1 MSGKLGKAIA
11 IIAAA
16 FVVGS
21 TAGLAFFGAT
31 KLASAV
37 DIYKAQTENGSA
49 DETSPVQIPQSQA
62 QTGTSDAAQ
71 QGAGSGETPK
81 TTDNTNFVS
90 IGNDVSGIVEE
101 CMPSVVSINV
111 VSEVQAYSWFGGR
124 QTYEAKG
131 SGSGIIVGENDDE
144 YLIVTNDHVIED
156 AKQVEVTFIDGESV
170 SVAVKGSDSAT
181 DIAVL
186 AAKKSDIKDSTRSS
200 LKVAT
205 VGDSTVL
212 KPGQGVIAIGNAL
225 GYGQSV
231 TVGYV
236 SAVDREVSLDQN
248 TTKKLIQTD
257 AAINPGNSGG
267 ALINMKGEIIGI
279 NEAKLSSTEV
289 EGIGYAIPISQ
300 VLDVIETFS
309 SMETREQ
316 VDEADR
322 GYLGIQGVNVDSA
335 MAGQY
340 DMPTGV
346 YVYRIL
352 EGTGAANSDLQEKD
366 IITKVD
372 GMTVSDMSAL
382 QNKLAYY
389 KAGETITLTVRRL
402 EGSNY
407 VEKEIQLTLGS
418 RSTIEGEEQ
427 SQPARN

>member
-1 MSGKLGKAIA
+1 MSSKFGKILA

-16 FVVGS
+16 FVVGT
-21 TAGLAFFGAT
+21 TAGLAFFGASKVT
-31 KLASAV
+31 GALNSYSSQKIENQDSE
-37 DIYKAQTENGSA
+37 QTPDSGPGVES
-49 DETSPVQIPQSQA
+49 TQQA
-62 QTGTSDAAQ
+62 AESTTQ
-71 QGAGSGETPK
+71 TPK
-81 TTDNTNFVS
+81 TTDNTNYVS
-90 IGNDVSGIVEE
+90 IGNDVSSIVEA

-111 VSEVQAYSWFGGR
+111 VSEVEGYSWFGGR
-124 QTYEAKG
+124 QTYEQEG

-156 AKQVEVTFIDGESV
+156 ATQLKVTFIDGESI
-170 SVAVKGSDSAT
+170 SAAVKGSDSAT
-181 DIAVL
+181 DIAVI
-186 AAKKSDIKDSTRSS
+186 AAKKSDIKDSTRAS

-205 VGDSTVL
+205 IGDSTTL

-231 TVGYV
+231 TVGYI
-236 SAVDREVSLDQN
+236 SAVDREVSLDAN

-279 NEAKLSSTEV
+279 NEAKLSSTDV

-300 VLDVIETFS
+300 VLDVIENFS
-309 SMETREQ
+309 TLETREQ

-335 MAGQY
+335 MAKQY
-340 DMPTGV
+340 DMPTGA

-352 EGTGAANSDLQEKD
+352 ENSGAANSDLQEKD

-372 GMTVSDMSAL
+372 GMTIADMSEL
-382 QNKLAYY
+382 QNKLSYY
-389 KAGETITLTVRRL
+389 KAGETVTLTVSRL
-402 EGSNY
+402 EGSEY
-407 VEKEIQLTLGS
+407 VEKEITLTLS
-418 RSTIEGEEQ
+418 NRSAIEADETQ
-427 SQPARN
+427 SSKN

>member
-62 QTGTSDAAQ
+62 QNGTSDAAQ
-71 QGAGSGETPK
+71 QGTGSGETPK
-81 TTDNTNFVS
+81 TTENTSFVS
-90 IGNDVSGIVEE
+90 IGNDVSGIVED

-335 MAGQY
+335 MARQY
-340 DMPTGV
+340 DMPTGA

-372 GMTVSDMSAL
+372 GMTVSDMSGL

-389 KAGETITLTVRRL
+389 KAGETVTLTVSRL
-402 EGSNY
+402 DGSEY
-407 VEKEIQLTLGS
+407 VEKEITLTLTS
-418 RSTIEGEEQ
+418 RSALEAEEQ
-427 SQPARN
+427 TQPSRN

>member
-1 MSGKLGKAIA
+1 MSGKIGKAIA

-16 FVVGS
+16 FVVGT

-31 KLASAV
+31 KITSAVEIYKSQTEGTQQGTASAEQ
-37 DIYKAQTENGSA
+37 AQPQT
-49 DETSPVQIPQSQA
+49 QQSQT
-62 QTGTSDAAQ
+62 QAA
-71 QGAGSGETPK
+71 SETPK
-81 TTDNTNFVS
+81 TTDTTSFVS
-90 IGNDVSGIVEE
+90 IGNDVSGIVEQ

-131 SGSGIIVGENDDE
+131 SGSGIIIGENDDE

-170 SVAVKGSDSAT
+170 SVAIKGNDSAT

-186 AAKKSDIKDSTRSS
+186 AAKKSDIKDSTKAS
-200 LKVAT
+200 LKVASI
-205 VGDSTVL
+205 GDSTVL

-267 ALINMKGEIIGI
+267 ALINMQGEIIGI
-279 NEAKLSSTEV
+279 NEAKLSSTDV

-300 VLDVIETFS
+300 VLDIIENFS
-309 SMETREQ
+309 TMETREQ
-316 VDEADR
+316 VDESNR
-322 GYLGIQGVNVDSA
+322 GYLGIQGVNVDSS
-335 MAGQY
+335 MAKQY
-340 DMPTGV
+340 DMPTGA

-352 EGTGAANSDLQEKD
+352 EGSGAANSDLQERD

-382 QNKLAYY
+382 QNKLSYY
-389 KAGETITLTVRRL
+389 KAGETVTLTVSRL
-402 EGSNY
+402 EGSDY

-427 SQPARN
+427 SQPTRN

>member
-1 MSGKLGKAIA
+1 MSSKFGKIIA
-11 IIAAA
+11 VIAAA
-16 FVVGS
+16 FVVGT
-21 TAGLAFFGAT
+21 TAGLAFFGASKVT
-31 KLASAV
+31 GMLQTYKTQEAQADASA
-37 DIYKAQTENGSA
+37 ASGEQ
-49 DETSPVQIPQSQA
+49 
-62 QTGTSDAAQ
+62 DAAQ
-71 QGAGSGETPK
+71 SADTAQVETSAEQTPK
-81 TTDNTNFVS
+81 TTDNTSFVS
-90 IGNDVSGIVEE
+90 IGNDVSGIVED

-124 QTYEAKG
+124 QTYEQQG

-156 AKQVEVTFIDGESV
+156 AKQLEVTFIDGESLAA
-170 SVAVKGSDSAT
+170 AVKGSDSAT
-181 DIAVL
+181 DIAVI
-186 AAKKSDIKDSTRSS
+186 AVKKSNVKDSTKAE

-205 VGDSTVL
+205 LGDSTTL

-231 TVGYV
+231 TVGYI
-236 SAVDREVSLDQN
+236 SAVDREVSLDEN

-267 ALINMKGEIIGI
+267 ALINMKGEVIGI
-279 NEAKLSSTEV
+279 NEAKLASTDV

-300 VLDVIETFS
+300 VLDVIDNFS
-309 SMETREQ
+309 TLETREQ

-335 MAGQY
+335 MAKQY
-340 DMPTGV
+340 DMPTGA

-352 EGTGAANSDLQEKD
+352 EGSGAANSDLQEKD

-372 GMTVSDMSAL
+372 GMTISDMSEL

-389 KAGETITLTVRRL
+389 KAGETVTLTVSRL
-402 EGSNY
+402 EGSEY
-407 VEKEIQLTLGS
+407 VEKEITLTLS
-418 RSTIEGEEQ
+418 NKSAIETDETRSESSG
-427 SQPARN
+427 R